1 MHDNDQRANQ
11 RRFYN
16 FSSTQYRLNDV
27 WCGEE
32 VHLCGRSCNFNI
44 VRLGGSGQFLLLRCD
59 VGFVAIHVVTA
70 DIVGMIAER

>member
-1 MHDNDQRANQ
+1 M
-11 RRFYN
+11 
-16 FSSTQYRLNDV
+16 NDV

-59 VGFVAIHVVTA
+59 VGFVAIHVVAA